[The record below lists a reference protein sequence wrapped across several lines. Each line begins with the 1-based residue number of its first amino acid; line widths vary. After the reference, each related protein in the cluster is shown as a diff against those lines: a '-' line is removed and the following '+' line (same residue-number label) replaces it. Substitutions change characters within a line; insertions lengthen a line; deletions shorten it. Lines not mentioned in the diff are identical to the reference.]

1 MQNQDSGDSK
11 WEKLIAGGLDE
22 SKKIDLLQLLK
33 HHAFY
38 QSKKG
43 ESISFTN

>member
-1 MQNQDSGDSK
+1 MRSQGSGDSK
-11 WEKLIAGGLDE
+11 WEKMITGGLDE
-22 SKKIDLLQLLK
+22 SRKIDLLQLLK

-38 QSKKG
+38 PSKKG